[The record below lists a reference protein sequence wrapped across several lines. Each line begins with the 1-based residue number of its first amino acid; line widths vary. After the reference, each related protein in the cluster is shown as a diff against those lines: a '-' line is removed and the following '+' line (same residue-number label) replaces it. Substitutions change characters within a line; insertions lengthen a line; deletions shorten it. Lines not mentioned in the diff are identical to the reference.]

1 MRGLDVGLL
10 RAACKRGASCRTLQG
25 PKPEAAS
32 PRPGQ
37 HAAARASR
45 GPGPRWLGPREERKV
60 GGPHGVGSGPHGVR
74 RVRANP
80 GRPKTRSSPSTSK
93 L

>member
-60 GGPHGVGSGPHGVR
+60 GGPHGVR